1 IQKKKKISPHQKDV
15 EFALFN
21 MKSLI
26 AKRLTNNSDIR
37 IEDLRA
43 IMIEA
48 AARYSGLSIKI
59 PNSSATSWTW
69 AWDLIKFIPSNSLEY
84 LKLIKSTIRRHQRFI
99 LNKK

>member
-1 IQKKKKISPHQKDV
+1 KKKEDLSSSKGCECV
-15 EFALFN
+15 LLN

-26 AKRLTNNSDIR
+26 AKRLTNKYYMR

-48 AARYSGLSIKI
+48 AACYSALSIKI

-69 AWDLIKFIPSNSLEY
+69 ARDLIKFIPSNSLEY
-84 LKLIKSTIRRHQRFI
+84 LQII
-99 LNKK
+99 